1 MVTTPHSSVYPDTLG
16 TNNSHTYGIE
26 TRWNMKCLLG
36 HSWEKLSFWNDIGN
50 VFSLAE
56 NIVPLSDILVAF
68 YSPSKKWQSFC
79 KKVENVLAASNMLE
93 YRNSVYVVNITTGKV
108 LTFTTKEYGQWERF
122 DISGWN
128 NITRWTKSGDYFSI
142 DSSKIKDGNFPP
154 IEDWH
159 KWFTDL

>member
-1 MVTTPHSSVYPDTLG
+1 MNTSSSISGSNIESTKGPHTITSK
-16 TNNSHTYGIE
+16 
-26 TRWNMKCLLG
+26 WNKKYLMEDG
-36 HSWEKLSFWNDIGN
+36 RELSFWNDIGN

-68 YSPSKKWQSFC
+68 YSPSKKWQSFR

-93 YRNSVYVVNITTGKV
+93 YRNSVYIVNITTGKV
-108 LTFTTKEYGQWERF
+108 LTFPTKEYGQWECF

-142 DSSKIKDGNFPP
+142 DSSMIKDGNFPP